1 MIEHV
6 IAVAS
11 VYTITMALIIKT
23 RNLHSAMLF
32 KVVPFFLG
40 AGLGIVALK
49 NYGVI

>member
-6 IAVAS
+6 IAIAS
-11 VYTITMALIIKT
+11 VYMITMALIVKPN
-23 RNLHSAMLF
+23 NLTSAMLF
-32 KVVPFFLG
+32 KTVPFFLG

>member
-11 VYTITMALIIKT
+11 VYMITMALIIET
-23 RNLHSAMLF
+23 GNLHSAILF
-32 KVVPFFLG
+32 KVVPFLG

-49 NYGVI
+49 NYGMI

>member
-1 MIEHV
+1 MIERV

-11 VYTITMALIIKT
+11 VYMVTMALLIKPN
-23 RNLHSAMLF
+23 NLPSAMLF
-32 KVVPFFLG
+32 KIVPFFLG